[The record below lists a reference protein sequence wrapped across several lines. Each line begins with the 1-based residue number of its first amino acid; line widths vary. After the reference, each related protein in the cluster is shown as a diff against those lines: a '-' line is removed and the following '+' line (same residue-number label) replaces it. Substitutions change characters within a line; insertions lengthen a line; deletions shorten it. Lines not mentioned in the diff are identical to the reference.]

1 MFFLEVV
8 DPDTGEMVP
17 PGEEGHLCQTP
28 LWTGHATPFLR
39 WNAGDIVRYVEHGDS
54 GGRFADLFPMI
65 KHARRTTG
73 FFKIRGVNINHAEFE
88 DFIFSIPPVN
98 DFQALLVTDEND
110 LETLNVRIEVRR
122 GEDNAA
128 IAGDLAER
136 VKSVFE
142 VSPRIEVL
150 EIGTLAR
157 LFESSI
163 KAPRFVDQRT

>member
-1 MFFLEVV
+1 
-8 DPDTGEMVP
+8 
-17 PGEEGHLCQTP
+17 
-28 LWTGHATPFLR
+28 
-39 WNAGDIVRYVEHGDS
+39 
-54 GGRFADLFPMI
+54 
-65 KHARRTTG
+65 
-73 FFKIRGVNINHAEFE
+73 
-88 DFIFSIPPVN
+88 
-98 DFQALLVTDEND
+98 
-110 LETLNVRIEVRR
+110 VRR

-163 KAPRFVDQRT
+163 KAPRFVDQRI